1 MPETPAGAPS
11 APSAS
16 ATAALG
22 APSALGLRA
31 FGAPI
36 VRATRARRASA
47 TAAAPRSTRVVRYRP
62 RALLDR
68 SMQGTRNGSP
78 MTATMCVN
86 LAPWSVLLAPIWRGN
101 PASIGDA
108 QSLRFLGALLRRT
121 RAKCYNQ

>member
-31 FGAPI
+31 YGAPI

-47 TAAAPRSTRVVRYRP
+47 IAAAPRSTRGVRYRP

-68 SMQGTRNGSP
+68 SMQDTQN
-78 MTATMCVN
+78 
-86 LAPWSVLLAPIWRGN
+86 
-101 PASIGDA
+101 
-108 QSLRFLGALLRRT
+108 
-121 RAKCYNQ
+121 